1 MSLTIEHRI
10 IDLIVERLR
19 DHMVNGAQ
27 AFVSSEEKNAYT
39 LGQLITLGGVPSVSV
54 PRKFELE
61 VTATGKCSITETT
74 LWADLG
80 VNAPTPFS
88 GIVDFTVGTPF
99 QIADSGVTATIKT
112 GYATGN
118 CWLVRVANAYETV
131 VNIVPHPFDYNE
143 IPTPSISVYMGE
155 TQDTQQVQGKT
166 DSDMALRLVL
176 CVDKNTFEAGG
187 HLEILGDIRDCIN
200 RDYHLWD
207 NETCLATM
215 CKQDSHSLIDLTDSN
230 SAIFTI
236 DASITYRS
244 MTKNA
249 RSK

>member
-10 IDLIVERLR
+10 IDLITERLR

-27 AFVSSEEKNAYT
+27 LFVSSLVENAYS
-39 LGQLITLGGVPSVSV
+39 LAQLLVLGGSPSVAV

-61 VTATGKCSITETT
+61 VTALGKCRVKETT

-80 VNAPTPFS
+80 INAPTPYLAT
-88 GIVDFTVGTPF
+88 IDFVVGTPF
-99 QIADSGVTATIKT
+99 QIADSGVTATIQT
-112 GYATGN
+112 GYAVGN
-118 CWLVRVANAYETV
+118 AWLIRVANAYETV
-131 VNIVPHPFDYNE
+131 VNIEPHPFDYNE
-143 IPTPSISVYMGE
+143 LPTPSISVYMGE
-155 TQDTQQVQGKT
+155 TQDTQQVQSKT
-166 DSDMALRLVL
+166 DSDMALSLVL
-176 CVDKNTFEAGG
+176 CVDKNTFESGG

-236 DASITYRS
+236 DVSITYRS
-244 MTKNA
+244 NTKNA